1 MPVDERMLDADAPKL
16 FFDDVIR
23 FLKGVKAMSA
33 CASCSAQSWE
43 IPVGSFE
50 HSEVVLT
57 QSGMTQESVMLMCN
71 NCGMQRA
78 HSARFIGNWLLKD
91 AETSANE

>member
-1 MPVDERMLDADAPKL
+1 MLDADTPKL

-57 QSGMTQESVMLMCN
+57 QSG
-71 NCGMQRA
+71 
-78 HSARFIGNWLLKD
+78 
-91 AETSANE
+91 